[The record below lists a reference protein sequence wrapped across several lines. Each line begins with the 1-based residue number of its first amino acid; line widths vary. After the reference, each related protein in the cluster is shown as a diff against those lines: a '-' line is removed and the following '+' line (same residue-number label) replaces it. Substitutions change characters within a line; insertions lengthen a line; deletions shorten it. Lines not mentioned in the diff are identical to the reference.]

1 LTDTNKIKKIIEP
14 YIRNWLSI
22 QFPGH
27 IFKEKTV
34 FIGSGEHKFD
44 AVAEDGSII
53 GAILCNRPKTRSGN
67 ENTGAV
73 RKALN
78 DISYLKLLSKNVKK
92 FMIFTDSDCC
102 DLIRRRSA
110 RLDTGNISMVVC
122 KLPARLELLLLSILN
137 AASSE
142 QKSNS

>member
-1 LTDTNKIKKIIEP
+1 MADTKQIKTIIEP
-14 YIRNWLSI
+14 YIRNWLSS
-22 QFPGH
+22 QFTGH

-34 FIGSGEHKFD
+34 SIGLGEHKFD

-53 GAILCNRPKTRSGN
+53 GAILCNRPKTRGGN

-78 DISYLKLLSKNVKK
+78 DISHLKLLSKNVKK
-92 FMIFTDSDCC
+92 LMIFTDSGYCE
-102 DLIRRRSA
+102 LIRRRSV
-110 RLDTGNISMVVC
+110 RLDAESINMVVC
-122 KLPARLELLLLSILN
+122 KLPAHLEVLLQSILN
-137 AASSE
+137 AASNE